1 MHAGKMKHYIMT
13 ILFLTEQ
20 IPIATY
26 STVAFVCYPV
36 DPYSNPRPFL
46 ALVSEPDPLHRED
59 ERSGDVPTFELS

>member
-1 MHAGKMKHYIMT
+1 MHACRENETLHHDNI
-13 ILFLTEQ
+13 
-20 IPIATY
+20 IPHGADTDSN

-36 DPYSNPRPFL
+36 DPYSNLRPFL